1 MHHSKLDLAL
11 CAALAVAASLLAG
24 CYDPGNDGTDMQ
36 GPSMVFVVPDTD
48 LSATLRDADGSFVSD
63 VDEVHVIGGND
74 CPQEL
79 AVLTVDN
86 GGDAAAMA
94 TLQVTSEASIA
105 IDIISETVEVPA
117 GGSADITVQFNCM
130 ATDDIEVTMDLSL
143 QVGSRISVFEIPL
156 TLDVQA
162 G

>member
-1 MHHSKLDLAL
+1 MTHSKLDLAL
-11 CAALAVAASLLAG
+11 RAASLAVAASLHAG
-24 CYDPGNDGTDMQ
+24 CYDPGDDGTDMQ

-48 LSATLRDADGSFVSD
+48 LSASLRDADGNFVS
-63 VDEVHVIGGND
+63 DEVHVIGGND

-94 TLQVTSEASIA
+94 TLQVMSEAPVA
-105 IDIISETVEVPA
+105 IDILSETVEVPA
-117 GGSADITVQFNCM
+117 GGSADIMIEFNCM

-156 TLDVQA
+156 MLDVQ